1 MASVSCPLQ
10 RTFSRPATNS
20 SQPNTS
26 PVLCRERLWVLSVQ
40 RYGRDRGFSLYFPQN
55 ISSSDSLYDA
65 TLTDG
70 DCRLRVTLDPSL
82 NRLVERNVFR
92 CGAEL
97 RHVTFSPGESV
108 GEEEEWGGG
117 RTYRLV
123 SVEVAGDGGGEG
135 GMEGLTPGVELER
148 LPWYGAQPDPER
160 DPGSH
165 PADPALIPERAQAPS
180 LLPLRARRSCY
191 LPLWNNQDYSG
202 PAWRE
207 TPNSE
212 DSENS
217 EDSDPD
223 VEGARATVTLAEL
236 QEDFLSRQGG
246 ATVRRGV
253 ARGVLV
259 VRVLNKSRVM
269 YYGKSDSNCECPYKA
284 VLEVCD
290 VSGCVCVC
298 VLWNS
303 VCVSWYGRL
312 RPGQVLRTR
321 GFRVK
326 ESYDKRD
333 HQHIEISLNS
343 RNPSAEISIV
353 PESSLSAD
361 VRSLRPTYS
370 FCNGKDLLSC
380 PHGNICDVIGLV
392 GFSGRPERIRSKD
405 GQGQELLEYRWLRL
419 EDGTSD
425 QPIMIKLFST
435 SQPETHNKILPLSV
449 VVCTRLQMV
458 RDSSCYY
465 LTNTTYTQIYCT
477 GSGHHSVMPY
487 RKLRPVRQFVRWLR
501 SVDDRQVL
509 SRAVV
514 GGYFIY
520 PPPPVSLEAYMK
532 NRRGELGLLRGAEL
546 KWEAE
551 RLQYRE
557 RRSFCIQATVT
568 MVTHCHRGKE
578 DQCLVWTDRPA
589 AFSPRV
595 SPSSPSS
602 PRLSPSS
609 PRISP
614 SSPRLP
620 PSSPRLPPSSP
631 RVSPSSPR
639 LPPSSPRVSP
649 SSPRLPSPSPCV
661 SPSSPRLSPSFP
673 RLSPSSPR
681 LPPSSPP
688 LPPSSPRLPP
698 SSPRL
703 PPSSPGSSVK
713 LSPRLLM
720 LRAGLGLS
728 NGKSPKRKLFSSAG
742 PPRKRLTL
750 GTHPEEEPDTEGS
763 LWEASMEFL
772 ETNYDEDD
780 DDEDDDDQAFLT
792 APSSPVSS
800 LGGCRLG
807 LARVAMETVPLQY
820 CPATGEEQAVAM
832 EMQTGEFQNL
842 PGCRSLENYSPSVN
856 YTQTGHY
863 TLTLRALSDGLVV
876 DAVFLPGSSAT
887 SAPPGPSPPHGP
899 SHSDHWF
906 TILTH
911 GGFSPHTPPPAP
923 ADLIATASQLANQR
937 LVCVLELCLLGGDRL
952 EVVLS
957 RVFPLRD

>member
-10 RTFSRPATNS
+10 RTLSRPATSS
-20 SQPNTS
+20 SQPNTT

-40 RYGRDRGFSLYFPQN
+40 RYGRDPGFSLYFPQN

-92 CGAEL
+92 CGSQL

-108 GEEEEWGGG
+108 EEEGGGG

-123 SVEVAGDGGGEG
+123 SVEVAGDEG
-135 GMEGLTPGVELER
+135 GMEGLTPGVEVER

-165 PADPALIPERAQAPS
+165 PADPALVPDPVHLERAQAPS

-207 TPNSE
+207 TPNS
-212 DSENS
+212 DDS
-217 EDSDPD
+217 EDSDQD
-223 VEGARATVTLAEL
+223 EEGVRATVTLAEL
-236 QEDFLSRQGG
+236 QEDFLSRKGG

-253 ARGVLV
+253 ARGLLV

-353 PESSLSAD
+353 PEFSLSAD
-361 VRSLRPTYS
+361 VRLLRPSYS

-392 GFSGRPERIRSKD
+392 VFSGRPERIRSKEGSPPSGLSFSASFSHRSLGSGPVPEGALYPLARQSRERRKRILLVRD
-405 GQGQELLEYRWLRL
+405 GQGTELLEYRWLRL
-419 EDGTSD
+419 DDGTSD

-435 SQPETHNKILPLSV
+435 SQPETHNQILPLSV

-458 RDSSCYY
+458 GDSSCCY

-487 RKLRPVRQFVRWLR
+487 RKLHPVRQFVRWLR

-532 NRRGELGLLRGAEL
+532 NRKGELGLLRGAEL
-546 KWEAE
+546 KWEVE

-557 RRSFCIQATVT
+557 RRSFCIQATIT

-589 AFSPRV
+589 AFSPRIY
-595 SPSSPSS
+595 PSS
-602 PRLSPSS
+602 PRISPSS

-614 SSPRLP
+614 SSPRI
-620 PSSPRLPPSSP
+620 
-631 RVSPSSPR
+631 SPSSPR
-639 LPPSSPRVSP
+639 ISP
-649 SSPRLPSPSPCV
+649 SSPRISPPPLVSLPLPLV
-661 SPSSPRLSPSFP
+661 SLPLPLVS
-673 RLSPSSPR
+673 
-681 LPPSSPP
+681 LPPPLVSLPPP
-688 LPPSSPRLPP
+688 LVSLPP
-698 SSPRL
+698 PHVSL
-703 PPSSPGSSVK
+703 PPPLVSLPPPLVSLP
-713 LSPRLLM
+713 PLLVC
-720 LRAGLGLS
+720 L
-728 NGKSPKRKLFSSAG
+728 
-742 PPRKRLTL
+742 PPPLV
-750 GTHPEEEPDTEGS
+750 S
-763 LWEASMEFL
+763 L
-772 ETNYDEDD
+772 
-780 DDEDDDDQAFLT
+780 
-792 APSSPVSS
+792 P
-800 LGGCRLG
+800 
-807 LARVAMETVPLQY
+807 PLQ
-820 CPATGEEQAVAM
+820 AR
-832 EMQTGEFQNL
+832 
-842 PGCRSLENYSPSVN
+842 RSN
-856 YTQTGHY
+856 
-863 TLTLRALSDGLVV
+863 
-876 DAVFLPGSSAT
+876 
-887 SAPPGPSPPHGP
+887 
-899 SHSDHWF
+899 
-906 TILTH
+906 
-911 GGFSPHTPPPAP
+911 
-923 ADLIATASQLANQR
+923 
-937 LVCVLELCLLGGDRL
+937 
-952 EVVLS
+952 
-957 RVFPLRD
+957 

>member
-10 RTFSRPATNS
+10 RTLSRPATSS
-20 SQPNTS
+20 SQPNTT

-40 RYGRDRGFSLYFPQN
+40 RYGRDPGFSLYFPQN

-92 CGAEL
+92 CGSQL

-108 GEEEEWGGG
+108 EEEGGGG

-123 SVEVAGDGGGEG
+123 SVEVAGDEG
-135 GMEGLTPGVELER
+135 GMEGLTPGVEVER

-165 PADPALIPERAQAPS
+165 PADPALIPDPVHLERAQAPS

-212 DSENS
+212 DSE
-217 EDSDPD
+217 DSDQGE
-223 VEGARATVTLAEL
+223 EGMCVCCLSPGVRATVTLAEL
-236 QEDFLSRQGG
+236 QEDFLSRKGG

-253 ARGVLV
+253 ARGLLV

-353 PESSLSAD
+353 PEFSLSAD
-361 VRSLRPTYS
+361 VRLLRPSYS

-392 GFSGRPERIRSKD
+392 VFSGRPERIRSKD
-405 GQGQELLEYRWLRL
+405 GQGAELLEYRWLRL
-419 EDGTSD
+419 DDGTSD

-435 SQPETHNKILPLSV
+435 SQPETHNQILPLSV

-458 RDSSCYY
+458 GDSSCCY

-487 RKLRPVRQFVRWLR
+487 RKLHPVRQFVRWLR

-532 NRRGELGLLRGAEL
+532 NRKGELGLLRGAEL
-546 KWEAE
+546 KWEVE

-557 RRSFCIQATVT
+557 RRSFCIQATIT

-589 AFSPRV
+589 AFSPRIY
-595 SPSSPSS
+595 PSS
-602 PRLSPSS
+602 PRISPSS

-614 SSPRLP
+614 SSPRIS
-620 PSSPRLPPSSP
+620 PSSPRISPSSPRISPSSP

-639 LPPSSPRVSP
+639 ISP
-649 SSPRLPSPSPCV
+649 SSPRM
-661 SPSSPRLSPSFP
+661 SPSSPRM
-673 RLSPSSPR
+673 SPSSPR
-681 LPPSSPP
+681 MS
-688 LPPSSPRLPP
+688 PSSPRISPSSPRMSP

-713 LSPRLLM
+713 LSPSLLM
-720 LRAGLGLS
+720 LRAGLGLGK
-728 NGKSPKRKLFSSAG
+728 GKSPKRKPFSSAG

-750 GTHPEEEPDTEGS
+750 GTHPEEETDTGPEGS

-772 ETNYDEDD
+772 ETNYDED
-780 DDEDDDDQAFLT
+780 EDDDDQAFLT
-792 APSSPVSS
+792 APSSPVSL

-820 CPATGEEQAVAM
+820 CPASREEQAVAV

-842 PGCRSLENYSPSVN
+842 QCCRSLENYSPTVS

-863 TLTLRALSDGLVV
+863 TLTLRALSDGVVV

-887 SAPPGPSPPHGP
+887 SAPTGPSPPHGP

-957 RVFPLRD
+957 RAFPLRD

>member
-435 SQPETHNKILPLSV
+435 SQPETHNKILP
-449 VVCTRLQMV
+449 R
-458 RDSSCYY
+458 
-465 LTNTTYTQIYCT
+465 
-477 GSGHHSVMPY
+477 
-487 RKLRPVRQFVRWLR
+487 
-501 SVDDRQVL
+501 
-509 SRAVV
+509 
-514 GGYFIY
+514 
-520 PPPPVSLEAYMK
+520 
-532 NRRGELGLLRGAEL
+532 ELGLLRGAEL

>member
-10 RTFSRPATNS
+10 RTFSRPATS
-20 SQPNTS
+20 RVICP
-26 PVLCRERLWVLSVQ
+26 ERLWVLSVQ

-70 DCRLRVTLDPSL
+70 DCRLRVTLDPNL

-92 CGAEL
+92 CGAQL
-97 RHVTFSPGESV
+97 RHVSFSPGESV
-108 GEEEEWGGG
+108 GEEEEEEEGGG
-117 RTYRLV
+117 GGGGGGGGRRRTYRLV

-135 GMEGLTPGVELER
+135 GMEGLTPGVEPER
-148 LPWYGAQPDPER
+148 LPWYGAQPDPALT
-160 DPGSH
+160 PGPVH
-165 PADPALIPERAQAPS
+165 LERAQAPS

-207 TPNSE
+207 KPNA
-212 DSENS
+212 
-217 EDSDPD
+217 EDSDQD
-223 VEGARATVTLAEL
+223 VEDVRATVTLAEL
-236 QEDFLSRQGG
+236 QEDFLSRKGG
-246 ATVRRGV
+246 ATARRGV

-269 YYGKSDSNCECPYKA
+269 YYGKSDSNCLCPYKA
-284 VLEVCD
+284 LLEVCD

-326 ESYDKRD
+326 ESYDTRD
-333 HQHIEISLNS
+333 HQEIEISLNS

-353 PESSLSAD
+353 PEFSLSAD
-361 VRSLRPTYS
+361 VRLLCPSYS

-392 GFSGRPERIRSKD
+392 AFSGRPERIRS
-405 GQGQELLEYRWLRL
+405 EV
-419 EDGTSD
+419 
-425 QPIMIKLFST
+425 
-435 SQPETHNKILPLSV
+435 SV
-449 VVCTRLQMV
+449 VVCTRLQIV
-458 RDSSCYY
+458 RDSSCCY

-487 RKLRPVRQFVRWLR
+487 RKLRPVRQFVQWLR

-520 PPPPVSLEAYMK
+520 PPPPVSLDAFMK
-532 NRRGELGLLRGAEL
+532 NRKGELGLLRGAEL

-568 MVTHCHRGKE
+568 MVTHCRKGME

-589 AFSPRV
+589 AFSPRLPPS
-595 SPSSPSS
+595 SPRLPPSSPHLSPSS
-602 PRLSPSS
+602 PRLPPSS
-609 PRISP
+609 PHLSP

-631 RVSPSSPR
+631 R
-639 LPPSSPRVSP
+639 
-649 SSPRLPSPSPCV
+649 
-661 SPSSPRLSPSFP
+661 LS
-673 RLSPSSPR
+673 
-681 LPPSSPP
+681 
-688 LPPSSPRLPP
+688 PSSPRLPP

-703 PPSSPGSSVK
+703 PPSSPRLSPSSPRLPPSSK

-720 LRAGLGLS
+720 LRGGLGLS
-728 NGKSPKRKLFSSAG
+728 NGKSPKRRLFSSAG

-750 GTHPEEEPDTEGS
+750 GTHPEEENDTEGG

-772 ETNYDEDD
+772 DDEDD
-780 DDEDDDDQAFLT
+780 EDDDDDDQAFLT
-792 APSSPVSS
+792 APSSPVSL

-820 CPATGEEQAVAM
+820 CPASREQQAIAV
-832 EMQTGEFQNL
+832 EMQTGEFQDL
-842 PGCRSLENYSPSVN
+842 RCCGGLEDYSPTVS

-863 TLTLRALSDGLVV
+863 TLTLRALSDGVMV
-876 DAVFLPGSSAT
+876 DAVFLPGSSAAST
-887 SAPPGPSPPHGP
+887 PSGPSPPHGP

-911 GGFSPHTPPPAP
+911 GGFSAHTPPPAP
-923 ADLIATASQLANQR
+923 ADLIATASQLSNQR
-937 LVCVLELCLLGGDRL
+937 LVCVLEVCLLGGDRL

-957 RVFPLRD
+957 RAFPLRD

>member
-10 RTFSRPATNS
+10 RTFSRPATSS
-20 SQPNTS
+20 SQANTS

-40 RYGRDRGFSLYFPQN
+40 RYGRDPGFSLYFPQN

-92 CGAEL
+92 CGSQL

-108 GEEEEWGGG
+108 EEEGGGG

-123 SVEVAGDGGGEG
+123 SVEVAGDEG
-135 GMEGLTPGVELER
+135 GMEGLTPGVEVER

-165 PADPALIPERAQAPS
+165 PADPALIPDPVHLERAQAPS

-207 TPNSE
+207 TPNS
-212 DSENS
+212 DDS
-217 EDSDPD
+217 EDSDQD
-223 VEGARATVTLAEL
+223 EEGVRATVTLAEL
-236 QEDFLSRQGG
+236 QEDFLSRKGG

-253 ARGVLV
+253 ARGLLV

-333 HQHIEISLNS
+333 NQHIEISLNS

-353 PESSLSAD
+353 PEFSLSAD
-361 VRSLRPTYS
+361 VRLLRPSYS

-392 GFSGRPERIRSKD
+392 VFSGRPERIRSKD
-405 GQGQELLEYRWLRL
+405 GQGKELLEYRWLRL

-458 RDSSCYY
+458 GDSSCCY

-487 RKLRPVRQFVRWLR
+487 RKLHPVRQFVRWLR

-532 NRRGELGLLRGAEL
+532 NRKGELGLLRGAEL

-557 RRSFCIQATVT
+557 RRSFCIQATIT

-578 DQCLVWTDRPA
+578 DQCLVWIDRPA
-589 AFSPRV
+589 AFSPRI
-595 SPSSPSS
+595 
-602 PRLSPSS
+602 SPSS

-614 SSPRLP
+614 SSPRIS
-620 PSSPRLPPSSP
+620 PSSPRMSPSFPRISPSSP
-631 RVSPSSPR
+631 RISPSSPRISPSSPRMSPSSPR
-639 LPPSSPRVSP
+639 LPPSSPRMS
-649 SSPRLPSPSPCV
+649 
-661 SPSSPRLSPSFP
+661 
-673 RLSPSSPR
+673 
-681 LPPSSPP
+681 
-688 LPPSSPRLPP
+688 P

-728 NGKSPKRKLFSSAG
+728 NSKSPKRKLFSSAG

-750 GTHPEEEPDTEGS
+750 GTHPEEETDTGTEGS
-763 LWEASMEFL
+763 LWESSMEFL
-772 ETNYDEDD
+772 SDQYDE
-780 DDEDDDDQAFLT
+780 DEDDDDQ
-792 APSSPVSS
+792 
-800 LGGCRLG
+800 CI
-807 LARVAMETVPLQY
+807 
-820 CPATGEEQAVAM
+820 
-832 EMQTGEFQNL
+832 
-842 PGCRSLENYSPSVN
+842 
-856 YTQTGHY
+856 
-863 TLTLRALSDGLVV
+863 
-876 DAVFLPGSSAT
+876 
-887 SAPPGPSPPHGP
+887 PHGP
-899 SHSDHWF
+899 LLSC
-906 TILTH
+906 LTLL
-911 GGFSPHTPPPAP
+911 
-923 ADLIATASQLANQR
+923 ADLIATAFQLANQR

-952 EVVLS
+952 EVVLC
-957 RVFPLRD
+957 RAFPV

>member
-10 RTFSRPATNS
+10 RTLSRPATSS
-20 SQPNTS
+20 SQPNTT

-40 RYGRDRGFSLYFPQN
+40 RYGRDPGFSLYFPQN

-92 CGAEL
+92 CGSQL

-108 GEEEEWGGG
+108 EEEGGGG

-123 SVEVAGDGGGEG
+123 SV
-135 GMEGLTPGVELER
+135 ER

-165 PADPALIPERAQAPS
+165 PADPALVPDPVHLERAQAPS

-207 TPNSE
+207 TPNS
-212 DSENS
+212 DDS
-217 EDSDPD
+217 EDSDQD
-223 VEGARATVTLAEL
+223 EEGVRATVTLAEL
-236 QEDFLSRQGG
+236 QEDFLSRKGG

-253 ARGVLV
+253 ARGLLV

-353 PESSLSAD
+353 PEFSLSAD
-361 VRSLRPTYS
+361 VRLLRPSYS

-392 GFSGRPERIRSKD
+392 VFSGRPERIRSKD
-405 GQGQELLEYRWLRL
+405 GQGTELLEYRWLRL
-419 EDGTSD
+419 DDGTSD

-435 SQPETHNKILPLSV
+435 SQPETHNQILPLSV

-458 RDSSCYY
+458 GDSSCCY

-487 RKLRPVRQFVRWLR
+487 RKLHPVRQFVRWLR

-532 NRRGELGLLRGAEL
+532 NRKGELGLLRGAEL
-546 KWEAE
+546 KWEVE

-557 RRSFCIQATVT
+557 RRSFCIQATIT

-589 AFSPRV
+589 AFSPRIY
-595 SPSSPSS
+595 PSS
-602 PRLSPSS
+602 PRISPSS

-614 SSPRLP
+614 SSPRI
-620 PSSPRLPPSSP
+620 
-631 RVSPSSPR
+631 SPSSPR
-639 LPPSSPRVSP
+639 ISP
-649 SSPRLPSPSPCV
+649 SSPRISPPPLVSLPLPLV
-661 SPSSPRLSPSFP
+661 SLPLPLVS
-673 RLSPSSPR
+673 
-681 LPPSSPP
+681 LPPPLVSLPPP
-688 LPPSSPRLPP
+688 LVSLPP
-698 SSPRL
+698 PHVSL
-703 PPSSPGSSVK
+703 PPPLVSLPPPLVSLP
-713 LSPRLLM
+713 PLLVC
-720 LRAGLGLS
+720 L
-728 NGKSPKRKLFSSAG
+728 
-742 PPRKRLTL
+742 PPPLV
-750 GTHPEEEPDTEGS
+750 S
-763 LWEASMEFL
+763 L
-772 ETNYDEDD
+772 
-780 DDEDDDDQAFLT
+780 
-792 APSSPVSS
+792 P
-800 LGGCRLG
+800 
-807 LARVAMETVPLQY
+807 PLQ
-820 CPATGEEQAVAM
+820 AR
-832 EMQTGEFQNL
+832 
-842 PGCRSLENYSPSVN
+842 RSN
-856 YTQTGHY
+856 
-863 TLTLRALSDGLVV
+863 
-876 DAVFLPGSSAT
+876 
-887 SAPPGPSPPHGP
+887 
-899 SHSDHWF
+899 
-906 TILTH
+906 
-911 GGFSPHTPPPAP
+911 
-923 ADLIATASQLANQR
+923 
-937 LVCVLELCLLGGDRL
+937 
-952 EVVLS
+952 
-957 RVFPLRD
+957 

>member
-10 RTFSRPATNS
+10 RTFSRPATSS
-20 SQPNTS
+20 SQPNTT

-40 RYGRDRGFSLYFPQN
+40 RYGRDPGFSLYFPQN

-92 CGAEL
+92 CGSQL

-108 GEEEEWGGG
+108 EEEGGGG

-123 SVEVAGDGGGEG
+123 SVEVAGDEG
-135 GMEGLTPGVELER
+135 GMEGLTPGVEVER

-165 PADPALIPERAQAPS
+165 PADPALIRDPVHLERAQAPS

-207 TPNSE
+207 TPNS
-212 DSENS
+212 DDS
-217 EDSDPD
+217 EDSDQD
-223 VEGARATVTLAEL
+223 EEGVRATVTLAEL
-236 QEDFLSRQGG
+236 QEDFLSRKGG
-246 ATVRRGV
+246 ATARRGV
-253 ARGVLV
+253 ARGLLV

-353 PESSLSAD
+353 PEFSLSAD
-361 VRSLRPTYS
+361 VRLLRPSYS

-392 GFSGRPERIRSKD
+392 VFSGRPERIRSKV
-405 GQGQELLEYRWLRL
+405 
-419 EDGTSD
+419 
-425 QPIMIKLFST
+425 
-435 SQPETHNKILPLSV
+435 SV

-458 RDSSCYY
+458 GDSSCCY

-487 RKLRPVRQFVRWLR
+487 RKLHPVRQFVRWLR

-532 NRRGELGLLRGAEL
+532 NRKGELGLLRGAEL
-546 KWEAE
+546 KWEVE

-557 RRSFCIQATVT
+557 RRSFCIQATIT
-568 MVTHCHRGKE
+568 MVTHCHRGKVTNTLPRTTRKMYAFMIKLLWIKGSAKWPLLFRW
-578 DQCLVWTDRPA
+578 LVHP
-589 AFSPRV
+589 F
-595 SPSSPSS
+595 
-602 PRLSPSS
+602 LQY
-609 PRISP
+609 
-614 SSPRLP
+614 
-620 PSSPRLPPSSP
+620 
-631 RVSPSSPR
+631 
-639 LPPSSPRVSP
+639 
-649 SSPRLPSPSPCV
+649 
-661 SPSSPRLSPSFP
+661 
-673 RLSPSSPR
+673 
-681 LPPSSPP
+681 
-688 LPPSSPRLPP
+688 
-698 SSPRL
+698 
-703 PPSSPGSSVK
+703 GEGE
-713 LSPRLLM
+713 
-720 LRAGLGLS
+720 GLG
-728 NGKSPKRKLFSSAG
+728 
-742 PPRKRLTL
+742 
-750 GTHPEEEPDTEGS
+750 
-763 LWEASMEFL
+763 
-772 ETNYDEDD
+772 
-780 DDEDDDDQAFLT
+780 
-792 APSSPVSS
+792 V
-800 LGGCRLG
+800 GG
-807 LARVAMETVPLQY
+807 
-820 CPATGEEQAVAM
+820 
-832 EMQTGEFQNL
+832 
-842 PGCRSLENYSPSVN
+842 
-856 YTQTGHY
+856 
-863 TLTLRALSDGLVV
+863 
-876 DAVFLPGSSAT
+876 
-887 SAPPGPSPPHGP
+887 
-899 SHSDHWF
+899 
-906 TILTH
+906 
-911 GGFSPHTPPPAP
+911 
-923 ADLIATASQLANQR
+923 
-937 LVCVLELCLLGGDRL
+937 
-952 EVVLS
+952 
-957 RVFPLRD
+957 